1 MTLLISLFAIKR
13 LARLNVFKYRKLI
26 FYEKEIDD
34 DVEILNKIK
43 IFYETA
49 FQSQSSKT
57 VSELVKIFCAIAT
70 PSLNSFMTETV
81 VI

>member
-13 LARLNVFKYRKLI
+13 LARLHVFKYRKLI

-70 PSLNSFMTETV
+70 PSLNSFMTEA
-81 VI
+81 VII

>member
-26 FYEKEIDD
+26 SYKKEIDH

-43 IFYETA
+43 VFYETP
-49 FQSQSSKT
+49 FKRQSSKT
-57 VSELVKIFCAIAT
+57 VSELM
-70 PSLNSFMTETV
+70 SS
-81 VI
+81 

>member
-26 FYEKEIDD
+26 SYKKEIDH

-43 IFYETA
+43 ILYETP
-49 FQSQSSKT
+49 FKRQSSKT
-57 VSELVKIFCAIAT
+57 VSELM
-70 PSLNSFMTETV
+70 SS
-81 VI
+81 

>member
-13 LARLNVFKYRKLI
+13 LARLYVFKYRKLI

-70 PSLNSFMTETV
+70 PSLNSFMTEA
-81 VI
+81 VII